1 MCPQGIASTTAH
13 EKAPQSYLPLLEAAK
28 ANSVSFHDTKKPNSV
43 QLHDT
48 KKQHSVP
55 LHDTKKQHSVQLHDT
70 KKPHSVPLHDTKKPH
85 GVSIH
90 DTKKPHSVPLH
101 EARKPHSPSINEN
114 AAKQHSGVPSHADPF
129 KQHCV
134 PVNNEHGKQHRV
146 LMHNLGKQHSV
157 PLHVQRTN
165 AYQKKATSHSLELV
179 GSRRREPATRKVK
192 SYEDVADYDV
202 LQITEF
208 SRGPFY
214 NTDYD
219 VISELASPTSSK
231 VRSGV

>member
-1 MCPQGIASTTAH
+1 MFPQGIASTTAH

-28 ANSVSFHDTKKPNSV
+28 PNSVSFHDTKKPNSV

-48 KKQHSVP
+48 KKQHSV
-55 LHDTKKQHSVQLHDT
+55 QLHDT
-70 KKPHSVPLHDTKKPH
+70 KKPHSVHLHDTKKPH

-134 PVNNEHGKQHRV
+134 PVHNEHGKQHRV